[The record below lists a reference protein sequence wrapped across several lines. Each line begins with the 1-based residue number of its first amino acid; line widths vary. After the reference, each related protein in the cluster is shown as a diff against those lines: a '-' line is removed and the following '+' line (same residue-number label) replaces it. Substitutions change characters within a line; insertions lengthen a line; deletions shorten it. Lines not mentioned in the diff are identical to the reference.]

1 MSGGDLYQEAQEGIQ
16 KALSKLNLASLEESI
31 VSSRRVREVQALHV
45 WGGNHLRQV
54 VSLENVRGQVV
65 NIQASEKS
73 VGLITSDGELFVIGE
88 THTGRDAA
96 QGPTLLEYFVTHQI
110 HVKQV
115 AFGKNHVLAVGVQL
129 ASEYAHIYSWGANDL
144 GQVGMGKAEPQYLQE
159 PQEVPFFAKS
169 SLRGVA
175 SI

>member
-1 MSGGDLYQEAQEGIQ
+1 MKSMSMSGGDLYQEAQDGIQ

-31 VSSRRVREVQALHV
+31 VSSRRAREVQALHV
-45 WGGNHLRQV
+45 WGGGHAKQV
-54 VSLENVRGQVV
+54 VTLEDVRGQVV

-88 THTGRDAA
+88 TH
-96 QGPTLLEYFVTHQI
+96 GPTLLEYFFTHQI

-115 AFGKNHVLAVGVQL
+115 AFGRNHVLAVGVQL

-144 GQVGMGKAEPQYLQE
+144 GQVGLGRADPLYLQE